1 MRLDSGSLLTIMLVA
16 CLVSVLIAAV
26 MGRLDGLSWTETVM
40 FAILAGGVTA
50 LMSGIIFYL
59 LKIAVVIE

>member
-26 MGRLDGLSWTETVM
+26 MSRLNSVSWTATVM

-50 LMSGIIFYL
+50 LMCGLIFYL
-59 LKIAVVIE
+59 VKIAGVIE